1 MKTHWPIVMSRKGLV
16 VAGNHMAAEAGTRIL
31 RDGGNAMDAAIAA
44 AAVLTVVI
52 PHMNGL

>member
-1 MKTHWPIVMSRKGLV
+1 MKAHRPILMSRKGLV

-52 PHMNGL
+52 PH